1 MHWLDILIITVILFF
16 CLIGISR
23 GLISQI
29 FSFAAIIGGFIAG
42 VILYDLAGNL
52 LIQYQLVDSTS
63 TSLLL
68 GFMLV
73 VIIVFIIIQIL
84 GWFTARLIGKLKLS
98 WLNRLAG
105 GVVGIIIGIIVTFFL
120 ISWLNLY
127 VIKDA
132 SAKKDSVMAPIVEEG
147 YGIIIANIPGDLSLG
162 YEATKKRIRAE
173 GEKALS
179 NLKESEKQEK
189 ETPTLLFTQME
200 GKCYCCGKAGH

>member
-52 LIQYQLVDSTS
+52 LIQYNLIESKP
-63 TSLLL
+63 TSLLV

-73 VIIVFIIIQIL
+73 VIAVFVIIQIL
-84 GWFTARLIGKLKLS
+84 GWFTARVIGKLKLG

-105 GVVGIIIGIIVTFFL
+105 GVVGILIGIIITFFL
-120 ISWLNLY
+120 LSWLNLY

-147 YGIIIANIPGDLSLG
+147 YGIIITYLPGDLGKG
-162 YEATKKRIRAE
+162 YEATKKKIREE

-179 NLKESEKQEK
+179 SMNENEKSQSEPVK
-189 ETPTLLFTQME
+189 
-200 GKCYCCGKAGH
+200 

>member
-52 LIQYQLVDSTS
+52 LIQYNLIESKS
-63 TSLLL
+63 TSLLV

-73 VIIVFIIIQIL
+73 VIAVFVIIQIL
-84 GWFTARLIGKLKLS
+84 GWFTARVIGKLKLG
-98 WLNRLAG
+98 WLNRLVG
-105 GVVGIIIGIIVTFFL
+105 GVVGILIGIIITFFL
-120 ISWLNLY
+120 LSWLNLY

-147 YGIIIANIPGDLSLG
+147 YGIIITYIPGDLGKG
-162 YEATKKRIRAE
+162 YEATKKKIREE

-179 NLKESEKQEK
+179 SMNENEKSQSEPVK
-189 ETPTLLFTQME
+189 
-200 GKCYCCGKAGH
+200 

>member
-52 LIQYQLVDSTS
+52 LIQYNLIESKS
-63 TSLLL
+63 TSLLV

-73 VIIVFIIIQIL
+73 VIAVFVIIQIL
-84 GWFTARLIGKLKLS
+84 GWFTARVIGKLKLG

-105 GVVGIIIGIIVTFFL
+105 GVVGILIGIIITFFL
-120 ISWLNLY
+120 LSWLNLY

-132 SAKKDSVMAPIVEEG
+132 SAKKDSVMVPIVEEG
-147 YGIIIANIPGDLSLG
+147 YGIIITYIPGDLGKG
-162 YEATKKRIRAE
+162 YEATKKKIREE

-179 NLKESEKQEK
+179 SMNENEKSQSK
-189 ETPTLLFTQME
+189 PV
-200 GKCYCCGKAGH
+200 K

>member
-1 MHWLDILIITVILFF
+1 MHWLDILIIIVILFF

-52 LIQYQLVDSTS
+52 LIQYNLIESKS
-63 TSLLL
+63 TSLLV

-73 VIIVFIIIQIL
+73 VIAVFVIIQIL
-84 GWFTARLIGKLKLS
+84 GWFTARVIGKLKLG

-105 GVVGIIIGIIVTFFL
+105 GVVGILIGIIITFFL
-120 ISWLNLY
+120 LSWLNLY

-132 SAKKDSVMAPIVEEG
+132 SAKKDSVMVPIVEEG
-147 YGIIIANIPGDLSLG
+147 YGIIITYIPGDLGKG
-162 YEATKKRIRAE
+162 YEATKKRIREE

-179 NLKESEKQEK
+179 SMNENEKSQSEPVK
-189 ETPTLLFTQME
+189 
-200 GKCYCCGKAGH
+200 

>member
-52 LIQYQLVDSTS
+52 LIQYNLIESKS
-63 TSLLL
+63 TSLLV

-73 VIIVFIIIQIL
+73 VIAVFVIIQIL
-84 GWFTARLIGKLKLS
+84 GWFTARVIGKLKLG
-98 WLNRLAG
+98 WLNRLVG
-105 GVVGIIIGIIVTFFL
+105 GVVGILIGIIITFFL
-120 ISWLNLY
+120 LSWLNLY

-147 YGIIIANIPGDLSLG
+147 YGIIITYIPGDLGKG
-162 YEATKKRIRAE
+162 YEATKKKIREE

-179 NLKESEKQEK
+179 SMNENEKSQSETVK
-189 ETPTLLFTQME
+189 
-200 GKCYCCGKAGH
+200 

>member
-52 LIQYQLVDSTS
+52 LIQYNLIESKP
-63 TSLLL
+63 TSLLV

-73 VIIVFIIIQIL
+73 VIAVFVIIQIL
-84 GWFTARLIGKLKLS
+84 GWFTARVIGKLKLG

-105 GVVGIIIGIIVTFFL
+105 GVVGILIGIIIAFFL
-120 ISWLNLY
+120 LSWLNLY

-147 YGIIIANIPGDLSLG
+147 YGIIITYIPGDLGKG
-162 YEATKKRIRAE
+162 YEATKKKIREE

-179 NLKESEKQEK
+179 SMNENEKSQSEPVK
-189 ETPTLLFTQME
+189 
-200 GKCYCCGKAGH
+200 

>member
-42 VILYDLAGNL
+42 IILYDLAGNL
-52 LIQYQLVDSTS
+52 LIQYQLVESTS

-73 VIIVFIIIQIL
+73 VIIVFVIIQLL

-120 ISWLNLY
+120 LSWLNLY

-132 SAKKDSVMAPIVEEG
+132 SAKKDSVMAPVVEEG
-147 YGIIIANIPGDLSLG
+147 YSIIIANIPGDLSLG

-179 NLKESEKQEK
+179 NLKESEKK
-189 ETPTLLFTQME
+189 ENPPA
-200 GKCYCCGKAGH
+200 KK

>member
-16 CLIGISR
+16 CLVGISR

-52 LIQYQLVDSTS
+52 LIQYNLIESKS
-63 TSLLL
+63 TSLLV

-73 VIIVFIIIQIL
+73 VIAVFVIIQIL
-84 GWFTARLIGKLKLS
+84 GWFTARVIGKLKLG
-98 WLNRLAG
+98 WLNRLVG
-105 GVVGIIIGIIVTFFL
+105 GVVGILIGIIITFFL
-120 ISWLNLY
+120 LSWLNLY

-147 YGIIIANIPGDLSLG
+147 YGIIITYIPGDLGKG
-162 YEATKKRIRAE
+162 YEATKKKIREE

-179 NLKESEKQEK
+179 SMNENEKSQSEPVK
-189 ETPTLLFTQME
+189 
-200 GKCYCCGKAGH
+200 

>member
-42 VILYDLAGNL
+42 IILYDVAGGL
-52 LIQYQLVDSTS
+52 LVQYDLVQSQS

-73 VIIVFIIIQIL
+73 VIVVFVIIQIL
-84 GWFTARLIGKLKLS
+84 GWFTARIIGKLKLS

-105 GVVGIIIGIIVTFFL
+105 GFVGIIIGIIVTFFL
-120 ISWLNLY
+120 LSWLNLY
-127 VIKDA
+127 VIKDS
-132 SAKKDSVMAPIVEEG
+132 SAKEDSVMAPVVEEG
-147 YGIIIANIPGDLSLG
+147 YGIIIANIPGDLSKG
-162 YEATKKRIRAE
+162 YEATKK
-173 GEKALS
+173 K
-179 NLKESEKQEK
+179 
-189 ETPTLLFTQME
+189 
-200 GKCYCCGKAGH
+200 

>member
-52 LIQYQLVDSTS
+52 LIQYNLIESKP
-63 TSLLL
+63 TSLLV

-73 VIIVFIIIQIL
+73 VIAVFVIIQIL
-84 GWFTARLIGKLKLS
+84 GWFTARVIGKLKLG

-105 GVVGIIIGIIVTFFL
+105 GVVGILIGIVNTFFL
-120 ISWLNLY
+120 LSWLNLY

-132 SAKKDSVMAPIVEEG
+132 SAKKDSVMVPIVEDG
-147 YGIIIANIPGDLSLG
+147 YGIIITYIPGDLGKG
-162 YEATKKRIRAE
+162 YEATKKKIREE

-179 NLKESEKQEK
+179 SMNENEKSQSEPVK
-189 ETPTLLFTQME
+189 
-200 GKCYCCGKAGH
+200 

>member
-52 LIQYQLVDSTS
+52 LIQYNLIESKS
-63 TSLLL
+63 TSLLV

-73 VIIVFIIIQIL
+73 VIAVFVIIQIL
-84 GWFTARLIGKLKLS
+84 GWFTARVIGKLKLG
-98 WLNRLAG
+98 WLNRLVG
-105 GVVGIIIGIIVTFFL
+105 GVVGILIGIIITFFL
-120 ISWLNLY
+120 LSWLNLY

-147 YGIIIANIPGDLSLG
+147 YGIIITYLPGDLGKG
-162 YEATKKRIRAE
+162 YEATMKKIREE

-179 NLKESEKQEK
+179 SMNENEKSQSEPVK
-189 ETPTLLFTQME
+189 
-200 GKCYCCGKAGH
+200 

>member
-29 FSFAAIIGGFIAG
+29 FSFAAIVGGFIAG
-42 VILYDLAGNL
+42 VILYDVAGNI
-52 LIQYQLVDSTS
+52 LIHYQLVESQS

-68 GFMLV
+68 GFMVV
-73 VIIVFIIIQIL
+73 VILVFVIIQVL
-84 GWFTARLIGKLKLS
+84 GWFTARIIGKLKLS

-120 ISWLNLY
+120 LSWLNLY

-132 SAKKDSVMAPIVEEG
+132 SAKKDSVMAPVVEEG

-179 NLKESEKQEK
+179 NLKESEKK
-189 ETPTLLFTQME
+189 EEPPA
-200 GKCYCCGKAGH
+200 KK

>member
-52 LIQYQLVDSTS
+52 LIQYQLVESTS

-84 GWFTARLIGKLKLS
+84 GWFTTRLIGKLKLS

-173 GEKALS
+173 GVKALS

-189 ETPTLLFTQME
+189 ETP
-200 GKCYCCGKAGH
+200 KK

>member
-52 LIQYQLVDSTS
+52 LIQYNLIESKS
-63 TSLLL
+63 TSLLV

-73 VIIVFIIIQIL
+73 VIAVFVIIQIL
-84 GWFTARLIGKLKLS
+84 GWFTARVIGKLKLG
-98 WLNRLAG
+98 WLNRLVG
-105 GVVGIIIGIIVTFFL
+105 GVVGILIGIIITFFL
-120 ISWLNLY
+120 LSWLNLY

-147 YGIIIANIPGDLSLG
+147 YGIIITYLPGDLGKG
-162 YEATKKRIRAE
+162 YEATKKKIREE

-179 NLKESEKQEK
+179 SMNENEKSQSEPVK
-189 ETPTLLFTQME
+189 
-200 GKCYCCGKAGH
+200 

>member
-52 LIQYQLVDSTS
+52 LIQYNLIESKS
-63 TSLLL
+63 TSLLV

-73 VIIVFIIIQIL
+73 VIAVFVIIQIL
-84 GWFTARLIGKLKLS
+84 GWFTARVIGKLKLG

-105 GVVGIIIGIIVTFFL
+105 GVVGILIGIIITFFL
-120 ISWLNLY
+120 LSWLNLY

-147 YGIIIANIPGDLSLG
+147 YGIIITYIPGDLGKG
-162 YEATKKRIRAE
+162 YEATKKKIREE

-179 NLKESEKQEK
+179 SMNENEKSQSETVK
-189 ETPTLLFTQME
+189 
-200 GKCYCCGKAGH
+200 

>member
-52 LIQYQLVDSTS
+52 LIQNNLVESKS

-73 VIIVFIIIQIL
+73 VIIVFVIIQLL
-84 GWFTARLIGKLKLS
+84 GWFTARVIGKLKLG

-105 GVVGIIIGIIVTFFL
+105 GVVGILIGIIVTFFL
-120 ISWLNLY
+120 LSWLNLY

-132 SAKKDSVMAPIVEEG
+132 SAKQDSVMAPIVEEG
-147 YGIIIANIPGDLSLG
+147 YGIIITYIPGDLGKG
-162 YEATKKRIRAE
+162 YEATKKKIREE

-179 NLKESEKQEK
+179 NIKESDKKEK
-189 ETPTLLFTQME
+189 EPT
-200 GKCYCCGKAGH
+200 KK

>member
-189 ETPTLLFTQME
+189 ETP
-200 GKCYCCGKAGH
+200 KK

>member
-52 LIQYQLVDSTS
+52 LIQYNLIESKS
-63 TSLLL
+63 TSLLV

-73 VIIVFIIIQIL
+73 VIALFVIIQIL
-84 GWFTARLIGKLKLS
+84 GWFTARVIGKLKLG

-105 GVVGIIIGIIVTFFL
+105 GVVGILIGIIITFFL
-120 ISWLNLY
+120 LSWLNLY

-132 SAKKDSVMAPIVEEG
+132 SAKKDSVMVPIVEEG
-147 YGIIIANIPGDLSLG
+147 YGIIITYIPGDLGKG
-162 YEATKKRIRAE
+162 YEATKKKIREE

-179 NLKESEKQEK
+179 SMNENEKSQSEPVK
-189 ETPTLLFTQME
+189 
-200 GKCYCCGKAGH
+200 

>member
-52 LIQYQLVDSTS
+52 LIQYNLIESKS
-63 TSLLL
+63 TSLLV

-73 VIIVFIIIQIL
+73 VIAVFVIIQIL
-84 GWFTARLIGKLKLS
+84 GWFTARVIGKLKLG

-105 GVVGIIIGIIVTFFL
+105 GVVGILIGIIITFFL
-120 ISWLNLY
+120 LSWLNLY

-147 YGIIIANIPGDLSLG
+147 YGIIITYIPGDLGKG
-162 YEATKKRIRAE
+162 YEATKKKIREE

-179 NLKESEKQEK
+179 SMNENKKSQSEPVK
-189 ETPTLLFTQME
+189 
-200 GKCYCCGKAGH
+200 

>member
-1 MHWLDILIITVILFF
+1 MHWLDILIITVIMFF

-29 FSFAAIIGGFIAG
+29 FSFTAIIGGFIAG

-52 LIQYQLVDSTS
+52 LIQHNLIESKP
-63 TSLLL
+63 TSLLV

-73 VIIVFIIIQIL
+73 VIAVFVIIQIL
-84 GWFTARLIGKLKLS
+84 GWFTARIIGKLKLG

-105 GVVGIIIGIIVTFFL
+105 GVVGILIGIIITFFIL
-120 ISWLNLY
+120 SWLNLY

-132 SAKKDSVMAPIVEEG
+132 SAEKDSVMAPIVEDG
-147 YGIIIANIPGDLSLG
+147 YGIIMEYIPGDLGKG
-162 YEATKKRIRAE
+162 YEATKKKLMEE

-179 NLKESEKQEK
+179 SMNENEKSQPEQISE
-189 ETPTLLFTQME
+189 
-200 GKCYCCGKAGH
+200 

>member
-42 VILYDLAGNL
+42 IILYDVAGGL
-52 LIQYQLVDSTS
+52 LVQYDLVQSQS

-73 VIIVFIIIQIL
+73 VIVVFIIIQIL
-84 GWFTARLIGKLKLS
+84 GWFTARIIGKLKLS

-105 GVVGIIIGIIVTFFL
+105 GFVGIIIGIIVTFFL
-120 ISWLNLY
+120 LSWLNLY
-127 VIKDA
+127 VIKDS
-132 SAKKDSVMAPIVEEG
+132 SAKEDSVMAPVVEEG
-147 YGIIIANIPGDLSLG
+147 YGIIIANIPGDLSKG
-162 YEATKKRIRAE
+162 YEATKKKIRVE
-173 GEKALS
+173 GEKAIS
-179 NLKESEKQEK
+179 NIKESDKTDTK
-189 ETPTLLFTQME
+189 S
-200 GKCYCCGKAGH
+200 GKK

>member
-52 LIQYQLVDSTS
+52 LIQYKLIESKS
-63 TSLLL
+63 TSLLV

-73 VIIVFIIIQIL
+73 VIAVFVIIQIL
-84 GWFTARLIGKLKLS
+84 GWFTARVIGKLKLG

-105 GVVGIIIGIIVTFFL
+105 GVVGILIGIIIAFFL
-120 ISWLNLY
+120 LSWLNLY

-132 SAKKDSVMAPIVEEG
+132 SAKKDSVMVPIVEEG
-147 YGIIIANIPGDLSLG
+147 YGIIITYIPGDLGKG
-162 YEATKKRIRAE
+162 YEATKKKIREE

-179 NLKESEKQEK
+179 SMNENEKSQSEPVK
-189 ETPTLLFTQME
+189 
-200 GKCYCCGKAGH
+200 

>member
-52 LIQYQLVDSTS
+52 LIQYNLIESKS
-63 TSLLL
+63 TSLLV

-73 VIIVFIIIQIL
+73 VIAVFVIIQIL
-84 GWFTARLIGKLKLS
+84 GWFTARVIGKLKLG
-98 WLNRLAG
+98 WLNRLVG
-105 GVVGIIIGIIVTFFL
+105 GVVGILIGIIITFFL
-120 ISWLNLY
+120 LSWLNLY

-132 SAKKDSVMAPIVEEG
+132 SAKKRFCNGPYS
-147 YGIIIANIPGDLSLG
+147 
-162 YEATKKRIRAE
+162 
-173 GEKALS
+173 
-179 NLKESEKQEK
+179 
-189 ETPTLLFTQME
+189 
-200 GKCYCCGKAGH
+200 

>member
-52 LIQYQLVDSTS
+52 LIQYNLIESKS
-63 TSLLL
+63 TSLLV

-73 VIIVFIIIQIL
+73 VIAVFVIIQIL
-84 GWFTARLIGKLKLS
+84 GWFTARVIGKLKLG

-105 GVVGIIIGIIVTFFL
+105 GVVGILIGIIITFFL
-120 ISWLNLY
+120 LSWLNLY

-132 SAKKDSVMAPIVEEG
+132 SAKKDSVMVPIVEEG
-147 YGIIIANIPGDLSLG
+147 YGIIITYIPGDLGKG
-162 YEATKKRIRAE
+162 YEATKKKIREE

-179 NLKESEKQEK
+179 SMNENENSQSEPVK
-189 ETPTLLFTQME
+189 
-200 GKCYCCGKAGH
+200 

>member
-16 CLIGISR
+16 CLVGISR

-29 FSFAAIIGGFIAG
+29 FTFAAIIGGFIAG

-52 LIQYQLVDSTS
+52 LIQYNLIESKS
-63 TSLLL
+63 TSLLV

-73 VIIVFIIIQIL
+73 VIAVFVIIQIL
-84 GWFTARLIGKLKLS
+84 GWFTARVIGKLKLG

-105 GVVGIIIGIIVTFFL
+105 GVVGILIGIIITFFL
-120 ISWLNLY
+120 LSWLNLY

-147 YGIIIANIPGDLSLG
+147 YGIIITYIPGDLGKG
-162 YEATKKRIRAE
+162 YEATKKKIREE

-179 NLKESEKQEK
+179 RMNENEKSQSETVK
-189 ETPTLLFTQME
+189 
-200 GKCYCCGKAGH
+200 

>member
-29 FSFAAIIGGFIAG
+29 FSFAAIVGGFIAG
-42 VILYDLAGNL
+42 VILYDVAGNL
-52 LIQYQLVDSTS
+52 LIHYQLVESQS

-68 GFMLV
+68 GFMVV
-73 VIIVFIIIQIL
+73 VILVFVIIQVL
-84 GWFTARLIGKLKLS
+84 GWFTARIIGKLKLS

-120 ISWLNLY
+120 LSWLNLY

-132 SAKKDSVMAPIVEEG
+132 SAKKDSVMAPIVEDG

-179 NLKESEKQEK
+179 NLKESEKK
-189 ETPTLLFTQME
+189 EEPPA
-200 GKCYCCGKAGH
+200 KK

>member
-29 FSFAAIIGGFIAG
+29 FSFSAIIGGFIAG

-52 LIQYQLVDSTS
+52 LIQYNLIESKS
-63 TSLLL
+63 TSLLV

-73 VIIVFIIIQIL
+73 VIAVFVIIQIL
-84 GWFTARLIGKLKLS
+84 GWFTARVIGKLKLG
-98 WLNRLAG
+98 WLNRLVG
-105 GVVGIIIGIIVTFFL
+105 GVVGILIGIIITFFL
-120 ISWLNLY
+120 LSWLNLY

-147 YGIIIANIPGDLSLG
+147 YGIIITYIPGDLGKG
-162 YEATKKRIRAE
+162 YEATKKKIREE

-179 NLKESEKQEK
+179 SMNENEKSQSEPVKK
-189 ETPTLLFTQME
+189 
-200 GKCYCCGKAGH
+200 

>member
-52 LIQYQLVDSTS
+52 LIQYNLIESKS
-63 TSLLL
+63 TSLLV

-73 VIIVFIIIQIL
+73 VIAVFVIIQIL
-84 GWFTARLIGKLKLS
+84 GWFTARVIGKLKLG

-105 GVVGIIIGIIVTFFL
+105 GVVGILIGIIIAFFL
-120 ISWLNLY
+120 LSWLNLY

-147 YGIIIANIPGDLSLG
+147 YGIIITYIPGDLGKG
-162 YEATKKRIRAE
+162 YEATKKKIREE

-179 NLKESEKQEK
+179 SMNENEKSQSEPVK
-189 ETPTLLFTQME
+189 
-200 GKCYCCGKAGH
+200 

>member
-52 LIQYQLVDSTS
+52 LIQYNLIESKS
-63 TSLLL
+63 TSLLV

-73 VIIVFIIIQIL
+73 VIAVFVIIQIL
-84 GWFTARLIGKLKLS
+84 GWFTARVIGKLKLG

-105 GVVGIIIGIIVTFFL
+105 GVVGILIGIIIAFFL
-120 ISWLNLY
+120 LSWLNLY

-147 YGIIIANIPGDLSLG
+147 YGIIITYIPGDLGKG
-162 YEATKKRIRAE
+162 YEATKKKIREE

-179 NLKESEKQEK
+179 SMNENKKSQSEPVK
-189 ETPTLLFTQME
+189 
-200 GKCYCCGKAGH
+200 

>member
-52 LIQYQLVDSTS
+52 LIQYNLIESKS
-63 TSLLL
+63 TSLLV

-73 VIIVFIIIQIL
+73 VIAVFVIIQIL
-84 GWFTARLIGKLKLS
+84 GWFTARVIGKLKLG

-105 GVVGIIIGIIVTFFL
+105 GVVGILIGIIITFFL
-120 ISWLNLY
+120 LSWLNLY

-132 SAKKDSVMAPIVEEG
+132 SAKKDSVMVPIVEEG
-147 YGIIIANIPGDLSLG
+147 YGIIITYIPGDLGKG
-162 YEATKKRIRAE
+162 YEATKKKIREE

-179 NLKESEKQEK
+179 SMNENEQSQSEPVK
-189 ETPTLLFTQME
+189 
-200 GKCYCCGKAGH
+200 

>member
-1 MHWLDILIITVILFF
+1 MHWLDILIIIVILFF

-52 LIQYQLVDSTS
+52 LIQYNLIESKS
-63 TSLLL
+63 TSLLV

-73 VIIVFIIIQIL
+73 VIAVFVIIQIL
-84 GWFTARLIGKLKLS
+84 GWFTARVIGKLKLG
-98 WLNRLAG
+98 WLNRLVG
-105 GVVGIIIGIIVTFFL
+105 GVVGILIGIIITFFL
-120 ISWLNLY
+120 LSWLNLY

-132 SAKKDSVMAPIVEEG
+132 SAKKDSVMVPIVEEG
-147 YGIIIANIPGDLSLG
+147 YGIIITYIPGDLGKG
-162 YEATKKRIRAE
+162 YEATKKRIREE

-179 NLKESEKQEK
+179 SMNENEKSQSEPVK
-189 ETPTLLFTQME
+189 
-200 GKCYCCGKAGH
+200 

>member
-1 MHWLDILIITVILFF
+1 MHWLDILIITIIMFF

-52 LIQYQLVDSTS
+52 LIQYNLIESKS
-63 TSLLL
+63 TSLLV

-73 VIIVFIIIQIL
+73 VIAVFIIIQIS
-84 GWFTARLIGKLKLS
+84 GWFTARVIGKLKLG

-105 GVVGIIIGIIVTFFL
+105 GVVGILIGIIITFFL
-120 ISWLNLY
+120 LSWLNLY

-147 YGIIIANIPGDLSLG
+147 YGIIITYIPGDLGEG
-162 YEATKKRIRAE
+162 YEATKKKLREE

-179 NLKESEKQEK
+179 SMNENEKSQSK
-189 ETPTLLFTQME
+189 PV
-200 GKCYCCGKAGH
+200 KK

>member
-29 FSFAAIIGGFIAG
+29 FSFAAIVGGFIAG
-42 VILYDLAGNL
+42 VILYDVAGNL
-52 LIQYQLVDSTS
+52 LIHYQLVESQS

-68 GFMLV
+68 GFMVV
-73 VIIVFIIIQIL
+73 VILVFVIIQLL
-84 GWFTARLIGKLKLS
+84 GWFTARIIGKLKLS

-120 ISWLNLY
+120 LSWLNLY

-179 NLKESEKQEK
+179 NLKESEKK
-189 ETPTLLFTQME
+189 EEPPA
-200 GKCYCCGKAGH
+200 KK

>member
-42 VILYDLAGNL
+42 IILYDVAGGL
-52 LIQYQLVDSTS
+52 LVQYDLVQSQS

-73 VIIVFIIIQIL
+73 VIVVFVIIQIL
-84 GWFTARLIGKLKLS
+84 GWFTARIIGKLKLS

-105 GVVGIIIGIIVTFFL
+105 GFVGIIIGIIVTFFL
-120 ISWLNLY
+120 LSWLNLY
-127 VIKDA
+127 VIKDS
-132 SAKKDSVMAPIVEEG
+132 SAKEDSVMAPVVEEG
-147 YGIIIANIPGDLSLG
+147 YGIIIANIPGDLSKG
-162 YEATKKRIRAE
+162 YEATKKKIREE
-173 GEKALS
+173 GEKAIS
-179 NLKESEKQEK
+179 NIKESDKTDTK
-189 ETPTLLFTQME
+189 S
-200 GKCYCCGKAGH
+200 GKK